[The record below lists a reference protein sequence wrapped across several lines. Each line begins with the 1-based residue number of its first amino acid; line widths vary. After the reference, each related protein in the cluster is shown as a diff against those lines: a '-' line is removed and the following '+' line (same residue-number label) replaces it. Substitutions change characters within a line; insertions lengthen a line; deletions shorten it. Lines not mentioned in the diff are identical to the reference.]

1 VLAEFPAGGTLVL
14 PPNGAP
20 GRTINLSGSGRGD
33 WRVSWSLT
41 VANDPD
47 DVISVSS
54 SAGNLTSAN
63 PTAAV
68 TVTAHHFVPC
78 GWRQSP
84 TITVSPGGAMF
95 SICTSWFRNFSGD
108 DSGLAD
114 DDAAWASPPG
124 REPAEYGAGSSRR
137 PGVGG
142 QHGRVL

>member
-1 VLAEFPAGGTLVL
+1 
-14 PPNGAP
+14 
-20 GRTINLSGSGRGD
+20 
-33 WRVSWSLT
+33 
-41 VANDPD
+41 
-47 DVISVSS
+47 
-54 SAGNLTSAN
+54 
-63 PTAAV
+63 
-68 TVTAHHFVPC
+68 
-78 GWRQSP
+78 
-84 TITVSPGGAMF
+84 MF